1 MISLN
6 PWVVFTILY
15 RDYYSIFHTSY
26 IQLFVLTPTTIFVQ
40 VTNHRVDI
48 FYVYISH
55 ICSPSKQ
62 SHFIT
67 RFEKFERGG
76 GNFSSFSLIKSW
88 LSIFKKCKKDFN
100 MRSSIQDFLEGAASI
115 TSNKPQWSKVPKINF
130 YVQNIYL
137 LVNL

>member
-15 RDYYSIFHTSY
+15 RDYSIFHTSY
-26 IQLFVLTPTTIFVQ
+26 IQIFVLTTHHHLCSINKPQSWHFLCLYLPHLFPQQTVS
-40 VTNHRVDI
+40 
-48 FYVYISH
+48 FYHPVWEIW
-55 ICSPSKQ
+55 K
-62 SHFIT
+62 
-67 RFEKFERGG
+67 G

-130 YVQNIYL
+130 YVQNIH
-137 LVNL
+137 NL